1 MSNIYSREVVID
13 GKRVSYDAMSALPYK
28 MALDA
33 YGKRYQYIGESSVL
47 YVNGV
52 KSESKSSYHFFIK
65 RNTDVV
71 K

>member
-1 MSNIYSREVVID
+1 MSSIYSREVVIN

-33 YGKRYQYIGESSVL
+33 YGKRYQYIGESSEL

-65 RNTDVV
+65 RNTDLV